1 MTATP
6 DLAILPLLALAGA
19 AVWLTLAC
27 LPPPLSR
34 RWQRRASW
42 VLVLAGVP
50 VLGWLTL
57 EWGPGL
63 GVLGFGLGLLMLLG
77 RPTARRR
84 AARLPTPAPM
94 NTAEG
99 QR

>member
-27 LPPPLSR
+27 LTPRLN
-34 RWQRRASW
+34 
-42 VLVLAGVP
+42 
-50 VLGWLTL
+50 
-57 EWGPGL
+57 
-63 GVLGFGLGLLMLLG
+63 VLGFGLGLLMLLG

>member
-6 DLAILPLLALAGA
+6 DLAILPLLALAVA

-27 LPPPLSR
+27 LTPRLQR

-42 VLVLAGVP
+42 ALGLAGVP

-63 GVLGFGLGLLMLLG
+63 GVLGFGLGLLLLLG

-84 AARLPTPAPM
+84 TAAMNAP
-94 NTAEG
+94 EG